1 MVRFATL
8 LFFSQNSERM
18 LGKSQVM
25 TSIKRNGFWLLI
37 SWIMSLSLAQES
49 RSEIIQFTLNPAL
62 SSLTFNGN
70 ANVAGFGNFILARQG
85 PTGVNDPNSLITQF
99 TGTVTADVNSFLNP
113 SSIQFNSASIVA
125 SNNGSWLPTQGNISL
140 ASPANYGFTADI
152 GNGAIRNLS
161 FNLTSGVMSI
171 SGGSFAPATQLF
183 TNLPGGTLH
192 IGGPLGFSDVNMTS
206 IVTSNPPN
214 RPNTTLTNATV
225 TSTASLL
232 TISLPVD
239 FNFDYNIPGNPN
251 VNGNFRYSGSLAF
264 TAVPEP
270 TSFLLLGSCGIVGGI
285 IRWRK
290 RRVIV

>member
-1 MVRFATL
+1 
-8 LFFSQNSERM
+8 
-18 LGKSQVM
+18 M
-25 TSIKRNGFWLLI
+25 TSFKRYGFWLVV
-37 SWIMSLSLAQES
+37 SWIMVLSLARES
-49 RSEIIQFTLNPAL
+49 RSEIIQFTLDPTR
-62 SSLTFNGN
+62 SSLTFRGN
-70 ANVAGFGNFILARQG
+70 ANVAGIGNFDFLPQG
-85 PTGVNDPNSLITQF
+85 LNSLITQY
-99 TGTVTADVNSFLNP
+99 TGTVTADVSSFLNP

-125 SNNGSWLPTQGNISL
+125 SNNGSWVPSVTTNGTNLTTP
-140 ASPANYGFTADI
+140 APANYGSTAAI

-161 FNLTSGVMSI
+161 FNLTSGAMSI
-171 SGGSFAPATQLF
+171 SGGSFGPATQLF

-192 IGGPLGFSDVNMTS
+192 IGGAAGESNVNMTS
-206 IVTSNPPN
+206 IVDATAPS

-239 FNFDYNIPGNPN
+239 FNFNYNIPGDPN
-251 VNGNFRYSGSLAF
+251 VNGNLGYSGTLVF

-285 IRWRK
+285 IRSRTRK